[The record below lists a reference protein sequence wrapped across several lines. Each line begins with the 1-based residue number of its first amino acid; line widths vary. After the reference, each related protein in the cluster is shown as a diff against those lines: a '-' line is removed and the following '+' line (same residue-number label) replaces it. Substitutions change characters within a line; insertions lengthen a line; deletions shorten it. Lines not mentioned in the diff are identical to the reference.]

1 MDESERRAL
10 SDQGAERVQAEQLSA
25 LMRHFPGVML
35 ANVCNALVFVIASWK
50 TDKFPLALGWATV
63 IWSIVSLMVLRQ
75 WVRRAT
81 SRSAAP
87 RRRRGIRR
95 LLLYAISLG
104 LAWAALPLL
113 FFDDASLG
121 GKLLIV
127 CLSSGM
133 LCGGVFVMASTP
145 AGAIAFSGPIAM
157 GALVAL
163 LRVGDTEHILMAT
176 VLAVY
181 SAVLFLGSFNYAKEL
196 GNLVATQID
205 AEEKASASV
214 KNLGVLAEMAAGL
227 AHEISQPLAAAT
239 SYIRSAERLL
249 QIPTEKREVPIE
261 RPLRDA
267 ATQLE
272 NVRQIIVHLRQAI
285 TDRKA
290 EKKLLHLHGVIRS
303 VIEANR
309 KLQEEARI
317 RIDANLTARNDVVLA
332 NAVEMR
338 QIFTNLI
345 TNAFDAMQSSPER
358 ALAISSRPVG
368 ENSIRIDVADTGA
381 GISPAIKTKLF
392 EPLMT
397 TKAGGLGVGLS
408 ITRSIVEEHHGQIW
422 AEPNPDGGAIFTVV
436 LPVENRAAGID
447 PPM

>member
-1 MDESERRAL
+1 M
-10 SDQGAERVQAEQLSA
+10 QAEQLSA

-163 LRVGDTEHILMAT
+163 LR
-176 VLAVY
+176 
-181 SAVLFLGSFNYAKEL
+181 
-196 GNLVATQID
+196 
-205 AEEKASASV
+205 
-214 KNLGVLAEMAAGL
+214 
-227 AHEISQPLAAAT
+227 
-239 SYIRSAERLL
+239 
-249 QIPTEKREVPIE
+249 
-261 RPLRDA
+261 
-267 ATQLE
+267 
-272 NVRQIIVHLRQAI
+272 
-285 TDRKA
+285 
-290 EKKLLHLHGVIRS
+290 
-303 VIEANR
+303 
-309 KLQEEARI
+309 
-317 RIDANLTARNDVVLA
+317 
-332 NAVEMR
+332 
-338 QIFTNLI
+338 
-345 TNAFDAMQSSPER
+345 
-358 ALAISSRPVG
+358 
-368 ENSIRIDVADTGA
+368 
-381 GISPAIKTKLF
+381 
-392 EPLMT
+392 
-397 TKAGGLGVGLS
+397 
-408 ITRSIVEEHHGQIW
+408 
-422 AEPNPDGGAIFTVV
+422 
-436 LPVENRAAGID
+436 
-447 PPM
+447 